1 MHLSLPRVPSD
12 QLVAIVYLVKAPTMV
27 KIKKGLNVPIA
38 GEPRQIIDGS
48 KHVTKVAVLSDDYL
62 GMKPSMLV
70 AEGDIVKKGQALFAD
85 KRYPKVL
92 YTAPAAGRILAVNR
106 GEKRRFRSAEIEL
119 QGSDEVTFTNYGNT
133 DLTRL
138 TREQVLD
145 NLLASGLFTAIR
157 QRPFSKIPNP
167 NSTPHSLFITA
178 IDTNPHAPDVN
189 LVIGQHQS
197 EFLYGLQVLRH
208 LTDGP
213 TYLCKGPAG
222 MLPGQE
228 LDTIQVRAFDGPHP
242 AGLPGTHIH
251 FLDPVS
257 DRKSVWYINYQD
269 VIAVG
274 HLFVTGKL
282 LSERVVSLAGPTV
295 KNPRLLKTILGAS
308 ILELTA
314 GELDDCENRVIS
326 GSVLSGRQILGANT
340 YLGRYHLQ
348 ISALKE
354 GRQRDFLGWQ
364 APGFNKFSIKKVFAS
379 AMMPGRKF
387 EMTTST
393 EGSKR
398 AMVPVGSYEEV
409 MPMDILPTFL
419 LRALLTNDSD
429 QAARLGALELDEE
442 DLALCTFVCPGKTD
456 YGPILRDSLTRIEV
470 EG

>member
-1 MHLSLPRVPSD
+1 
-12 QLVAIVYLVKAPTMV
+12 MV

-48 KHVTKVAVLSDDYL
+48 KKVTKVAVLGDDYI
-62 GMKPSMLV
+62 GMKPTMLV
-70 AEGDIVKKGQALFAD
+70 SDGDIVKKGQALFTD
-85 KRYPKVL
+85 KRNPKV
-92 YTAPAAGRILAVNR
+92 TFTSPVAGKVSAVNR
-106 GEKRRFRSAEIEL
+106 GEKRRFLSVEIEL
-119 QGSDEVTFTNYGNT
+119 QGADEVTFTNYGNT

-138 TREQVLD
+138 TRDQVIE

-167 NSTPHSLFITA
+167 ESIPHSLFITA

-189 LVIGQHQS
+189 VVINEHQS

-213 TYLCKGPAG
+213 TYLCKGPSG

-228 LDTIQVRAFDGPHP
+228 LDAIKVHVFEGPHP

-251 FLDPVS
+251 YLDPVS
-257 DRKSVWYINYQD
+257 DKKTVWYINYQD

-274 HLFVTGKL
+274 HLFITGKL
-282 LSERVVSLAGPTV
+282 LNERIISLAGPTV

-314 GELDDCENRVIS
+314 GELDDCENRVVS
-326 GSVLSGRQILGANT
+326 GSVLNGRQILGPNT
-340 YLGRYHLQ
+340 YLGRYHSQ

-354 GRQRDFLGWQ
+354 GREREFMGWQ
-364 APGFNKFSIKKVFAS
+364 SPGFSKFSIKKVFAS
-379 AMMPGRKF
+379 AMRPGRKF

-398 AMVPVGSYEEV
+398 AMVPVGSFEQV
-409 MPMDILPTFL
+409 MPLDILPTFL
-419 LRALLTNDSD
+419 LRALLTKDTE
-429 QAARLGALELDEE
+429 QAQLLGALELDEE
-442 DLALCTFVCPGKTD
+442 DLALCTFVCPGKTE
-456 YGPILRDSLTRIEV
+456 YGPILRESLTRIEV
-470 EG
+470 DG